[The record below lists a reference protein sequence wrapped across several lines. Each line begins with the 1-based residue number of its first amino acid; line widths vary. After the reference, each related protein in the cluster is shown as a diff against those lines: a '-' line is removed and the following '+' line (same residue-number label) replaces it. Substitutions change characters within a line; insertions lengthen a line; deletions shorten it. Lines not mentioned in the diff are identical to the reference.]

1 MNPKHEILHGI
12 GIEQK
17 EKKMVEVEP
26 IGPLCVIAM
35 STSVLGEWNFQA
47 RVVLKEKK
55 LIEICDLVSDLTF
68 LLINAELV
76 QSMQIYKL

>member
-17 EKKMVEVEP
+17 EKKNGEVEP

-35 STSVLGEWNFQA
+35 STSILGDWNFQA
-47 RVVLKEKK
+47 RVVWRKK
-55 LIEICDLVSDLTF
+55 LIEISDLVSDLTF
-68 LLINAELV
+68 LLINAGLV
-76 QSMQIYKL
+76 QSMQISKL

>member
-17 EKKMVEVEP
+17 EKKNGEVEP

-35 STSVLGEWNFQA
+35 STSILG
-47 RVVLKEKK
+47 
-55 LIEICDLVSDLTF
+55 D
-68 LLINAELV
+68 
-76 QSMQIYKL
+76 